1 MGAKNH
7 AILMPDGQKFQHP
20 LFVTSLKVAFPLAN
34 KNFAI
39 NSIIGAAFGGR
50 VFISHFYLK

>member
-7 AILMPDGQKFQHP
+7 AILMPDGQNFNILH
-20 LFVTSLKVAFPLAN
+20 LCLLNVVFPLAN

-39 NSIIGAAFGGR
+39 NSIVGAAFGGR
-50 VFISHFYLK
+50 VLFLTFV

>member
-7 AILMPDGQKFQHP
+7 AILMPDGQKFQYP
-20 LFVTSLKVAFPLAN
+20 YLCLLKVASPLAN

-39 NSIIGAAFGGR
+39 NSIVGAAFGGR
-50 VFISHFYLK
+50 VFIPHFCLK